1 MKKKAG
7 QDTGIGANQG
17 MGGEMGGEM
26 GGQMGGEDE
35 MGRNAQSGRSGL
47 SDRISQSETGVDSER
62 TRQRT
67 GERPETAA
75 DEVEPI
81 GLAEERRRRIEKLR
95 MEAETLGGG
104 RFTGEGIDRLPPEM
118 QEAFW
123 QQIIAYETAEPS
135 DLFELV
141 TRGGVSLPESV
152 LISEEHLSDR
162 LWEVIYFLSSLGC
175 YIENTDHLSDRE
187 LYTLLRERLLHE
199 PAILFPDD
207 PNYAYHIDTI
217 GSGSA
222 EDQQLYLTYYATDLD
237 RDLWARSWPDDPLPA
252 RIPCPFD
259 RDRLLPR
266 PSSRRFEPLM

>member
-1 MKKKAG
+1 
-7 QDTGIGANQG
+7 
-17 MGGEMGGEM
+17 MGGG
-26 GGQMGGEDE
+26 DE
-35 MGRNAQSGRSGL
+35 MGPNAQTGRSSL
-47 SDRISQSETGVDSER
+47 SDRISRSETGVDSEQA
-62 TRQRT
+62 RQMT
-67 GERPETAA
+67 GERLETAA
-75 DEVEPI
+75 AEVELI
-81 GLAEERRRRIEKLR
+81 RLAEERRRRIEKLR
-95 MEAETLGGG
+95 LEAETLGGG

-141 TRGGVSLPESV
+141 TKGGVSLPESV